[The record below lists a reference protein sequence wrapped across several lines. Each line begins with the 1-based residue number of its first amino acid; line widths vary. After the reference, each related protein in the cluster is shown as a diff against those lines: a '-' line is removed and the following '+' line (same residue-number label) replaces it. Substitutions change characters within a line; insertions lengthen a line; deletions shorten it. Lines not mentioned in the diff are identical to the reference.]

1 LNFVFLNEYFEPL
14 KGGFGAKKHGQPRVR
29 KNDRFVE
36 PVCCVRLNTAW
47 LDLLPGLFLKNVA
60 KIVKLWK
67 AQSRCT
73 GIEDRQSQLKKP
85 KADQNKQTKHN
96 KK

>member
-1 LNFVFLNEYFEPL
+1 MLEEV
-14 KGGFGAKKHGQPRVR
+14 HQPGIGLCLV
-29 KNDRFVE
+29 
-36 PVCCVRLNTAW
+36 LS
-47 LDLLPGLFLKNVA
+47 GLFLKNVA

-73 GIEDRQSQLKKP
+73 GIEDRQSQVKKP
-85 KADQNKQTKHN
+85 EADQNKQHN